1 MLPQLAVSTFP
12 SQIFWVLLG
21 FICVFTFMS
30 LLVSPKLRST
40 LENRSNYIDN
50 LLKEAEVLK
59 KETDII
65 VSSSLE
71 EFNQSKQSII
81 QAENDLSNELKK
93 KNSKKKREL
102 YKNSLDRL
110 QNEKEK
116 IKEMSEKTLNELSAN
131 LDDLISL
138 AMDKFG
144 YK

>member
-12 SQIFWVLLG
+12 SQVFWVLLG

-40 LENRSNYIDN
+40 LENRNNYIDN
-50 LLKEAEVLK
+50 LLKKAEALK

-131 LDDLISL
+131 LDDFINL